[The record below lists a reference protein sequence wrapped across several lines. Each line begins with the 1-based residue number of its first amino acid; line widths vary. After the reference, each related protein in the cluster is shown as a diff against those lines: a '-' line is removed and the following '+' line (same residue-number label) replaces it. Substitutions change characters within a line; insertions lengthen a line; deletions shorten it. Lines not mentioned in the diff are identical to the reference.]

1 MGFTVLA
8 WALPVLVVGVILV
21 LVADRR
27 DDDAAGYRTPAR
39 YLGAACLLSVF
50 LTLLFAF
57 GVVSQL
63 SKFVVS
69 DGDDEASA
77 FLSDLDGGMEP
88 EVFAVDSGGGRERD
102 DAIWRGAVQLGLL
115 TVAAVGVLVFHRGRR
130 RELLAAPGFAE
141 SSAARVDRAYLY
153 VVCFLAV
160 FLALFAAYLAV
171 YGLFRTIAP
180 GVSAFH
186 GGSGERERGI
196 AQLISY
202 VALTLGALVVFVTHW
217 RETPKRVRPAPP
229 AAEPE
234 LGTVA

>member
-1 MGFTVLA
+1 MSWTVLA
-8 WALPVLVVGVILV
+8 WVLPVLVVGVILV

-27 DDDAAGYRTPAR
+27 DDDSAGFRTPAR

-63 SKFVVS
+63 SRFVVS
-69 DGDDEASA
+69 DDSSSFG
-77 FLSDLDGGMEP
+77 SDFETFGVGP
-88 EVFAVDSGGGRERD
+88 SRESD

-115 TVAAVGVLVFHRGRR
+115 TVASAGVLVFHRRRR

-141 SSAARVDRAYLY
+141 SDASRVDRAYLY
-153 VVCFLAV
+153 VACFLAV
-160 FLALFAAYLAV
+160 FLVLFAAYSAV

-180 GVSAFH
+180 GVTAFH

-196 AQLISY
+196 AQLISFA
-202 VALTLGALVVFVTHW
+202 ALAIGALAVFVLHW
-217 RETPKRVRPAPP
+217 RETPKRTIVSPTPP
-229 AAEPE
+229 EPDPI
-234 LGTVA
+234 TVTP